1 MGLFQMIQNVDVVIY
16 QFLNGFAGNPHLD
29 YFASFEETNML
40 LRGAIFVAMYWYFW
54 FAKVP
59 QRDGRRKTIVVII
72 FGTLLAVV
80 TSRIIADLAPYRLRP
95 MYDPHIQHHA
105 YAFPMSYYLVDWS
118 GFPSDCATY
127 FFALAYG
134 LARLSRRIAIPA
146 MLYAAVWICL
156 PRMFLGEHYASDIVV
171 GAMIGIAVV
180 WASLKIGWLQT
191 TFASLLLSVADA
203 HPGVFYAAAFAGAF
217 EMGVIFEDL
226 RVVARAVFDIAR
238 AEHRAFIDACVL
250 ATLALVAIAAYSHHI
265 RSKPVPSPKIALC
278 SSQDLPAQHHGR
290 KAA

>member
-1 MGLFQMIQNVDVVIY
+1 
-16 QFLNGFAGNPHLD
+16 
-29 YFASFEETNML
+29 ML
-40 LRGAIFVAMYWYFW
+40 LRGALFVALYWYFW

-105 YAFPMSYYLVDWS
+105 YALSMSYYLVNWS

-171 GAMIGIAVV
+171 GAAIGIAVV

-191 TFASLLLSVADA
+191 TFASLLLSFADA

-217 EMGVIFEDL
+217 EMGVTFEDL

-250 ATLALVAIAAYSHHI
+250 ATLALVAIAAYVHHV
-265 RSKPVPSPKIALC
+265 RSKPVQSPKIELY
-278 SSQDLPAQHHGR
+278 SSQDLPAQYHSR